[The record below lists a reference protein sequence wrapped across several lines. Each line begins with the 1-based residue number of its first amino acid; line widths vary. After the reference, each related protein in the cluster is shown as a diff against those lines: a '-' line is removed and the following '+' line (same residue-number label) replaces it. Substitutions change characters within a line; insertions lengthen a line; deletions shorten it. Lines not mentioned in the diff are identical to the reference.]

1 MNHVS
6 SPVGLDHPTLT
17 TMDMHTLCAISPT
30 IRSMLKLWWWKVTT
44 HSTISRPRS
53 SAFPVPPIN
62 LTLHSPH
69 ALSIYLPLYTLES
82 CSTDS
87 VLDIMPQYSITQG
100 SSVLMTS
107 PYTSLRILVRLI
119 GNSPYPLPKETTLP
133 QSFCPC
139 LFSVCTLHVDA

>member
-30 IRSMLKLWWWKVTT
+30 IQSMLKLWWWKVIT

-62 LTLHSPH
+62 LTLHSPR
-69 ALSIYLPLYTLES
+69 ALSIFLPLYTLES
-82 CSTDS
+82 CSTDC

-133 QSFCPC
+133 QYFCPR